1 MALASYSPAHSITQL
16 SESPAYHY
24 QYSSI
29 ADAIHALARDSTHYK
44 QVLETLQKLWLSAL
58 PTSRIDG
65 PTAPIIRLN
74 SDTTPL
80 GKPFSPCLAQRT
92 FIHVPNSVI
101 ATNKPISIGYNLSCV
116 TMQAPSNWQ
125 LPLSMQR
132 VATDQT
138 PVQTVVAQL
147 TQLFQQVDWGL
158 CSASLVINRLDR
170 AYGQAAY
177 LAPSH
182 THANL
187 VNIVRLR
194 QGQKVWQPA
203 PRAQTGGRPAIY
215 ALQPHYLLAQ
225 SRTQTYRRK
234 GQVFHKEQPSLFA
247 CRPDEQL
254 TLGQYTT
261 QKRKLRLELY
271 RWKGLLFRSKN
282 GHQMSDKPLDI
293 VAIRTYDALTG
304 ELVYEQPMFMG
315 ICGSLKD
322 QLSLGQIMEEYQGR
336 YGIEPFFRFSKQNLF
351 LAAFQTPCVQH
362 LDNFLLV
369 LQTAVWLLYRVAH
382 DGHHQPAKWRSYLA
396 SGSSLGGILT
406 LSESYHAAQRLF
418 LSFDLGSFRPQIY
431 RKGTG
436 RVKGQ
441 KQPVRVRYKV
451 VRKAKKAPS

>member
-16 SESPAYHY
+16 SESPLFHY

-29 ADAIHALARDSTHYK
+29 ADAIHALARDSTHNK
-44 QVLETLQKLWLSAL
+44 EVLETLQKLWLAAL
-58 PTSRIDG
+58 PESRTDA
-65 PTAPIIRLN
+65 PTTPIIRLN

-80 GKPFSPCLAQRT
+80 EKPFSPCLAERT

-116 TMQAPSNWQ
+116 TMQGQANWQ

-132 VATDQT
+132 VPTDQT

-147 TQLFQQVDWGL
+147 TQLFEQPESVFS
-158 CSASLVINRLDR
+158 SASLVINRLDR

-194 QGQKVWQPA
+194 QGQKVWQSA

-215 ALQPHYLLAQ
+215 APQPHYLLAQ

-234 GQVFHKEQPSLFA
+234 GQLFPKEQPSLFTCA
-247 CRPDEQL
+247 PDEQL
-254 TLGQYTT
+254 TVGQYTSK
-261 QKRKLRLELY
+261 KRKLRVDLY
-271 RWKGLLFRSKN
+271 RWKDWLFRSKN

-315 ICGSLKD
+315 VCGGLRHT
-322 QLSLGQIMEEYQGR
+322 LSLGQIMEEYQGR
-336 YGIEPFFRFSKQNLF
+336 YGIESFFRFGKQNLF
-351 LAAFQTPCVQH
+351 LADFQTPCVQH

-369 LQTAVWLLYRVAH
+369 FQTAVWLLYRVAH
-382 DGHHQPAKWRSYLA
+382 DGHHQPAKWRKYLG
-396 SGSSLGGILT
+396 SGSSFGGILT
-406 LSESYHAAQRLF
+406 LSESYSAAESLF
-418 LSFDLGSFRPQIY
+418 LSFDLEAFRPKIY
-431 RKGTG
+431 RKGKA
-436 RVKGQ
+436 RQVGQ
-441 KQPVRVRYKV
+441 KQPVRLRYEV